1 MGRDAAAVPAWL
13 AAVETTETLAS
24 HLLMNC
30 LGVCA
35 AGAAGAHADSAG
47 GFEGEWDVLPLR
59 CVHRRRT
66 TGFEDSKEMPLQPDD
81 VIAGR
86 YQA

>member
-1 MGRDAAAVPAWL
+1 ML
-13 AAVETTETLAS
+13 Q
-24 HLLMNC
+24 
-30 LGVCA
+30 
-35 AGAAGAHADSAG
+35 
-47 GFEGEWDVLPLR
+47 LR

-86 YQA
+86 YQV